1 MTPVTKTVVEF
12 KQTEAQFQD
21 AVANLAK
28 LLGWRRAHFRSG
40 LAAKGYRTPV
50 QYDGAGYPDLTLV
63 RPPRVVFA
71 EMKSQTG
78 RLSETQREWLAD
90 LAACPGIE
98 SYVWRPGDWFDIEL
112 ILARDPEQLSMTV
125 NSTGAT
131 FSVVTD
137 YDH

>member
-1 MTPVTKTVVEF
+1 
-12 KQTEAQFQD
+12 
-21 AVANLAK
+21 
-28 LLGWRRAHFRSG
+28 
-40 LAAKGYRTPV
+40 V

-98 SYVWRPGDWFDIEL
+98 SYVWRPNDWFSIET
-112 ILARDPEQLSMTV
+112 ILARDPEQLSLTTTT
-125 NSTGAT
+125 NSTGAQ
-131 FSVVTD
+131 FVPD
-137 YDH
+137 